1 MRHVI
6 EHASRV
12 LGRGAILRYT
22 RQVTTREAQMEKLPG
37 LLVTGLFLS
46 ATGLAVSGS
55 FLLALLLLFLGG
67 LFYLIFRTASNNR
80 ESQNAAE
87 HAAELAS
94 SEAESASGISP
105 TKEDYS
111 ESFES
116 KWWRDHHRALWDAR
130 VTTNPIFTPSP
141 AQLEEVLKAERREAR
156 EAALRLERL
165 EAKRVNDKRSKNS
178 NLSNRK
184 RPNKQHFGVSA
195 RGAEELVADWIR
207 YLGETEVRVTQYS
220 KDGGID
226 VQTSTFC
233 CQVKHYQA
241 QKVGVEEVRAL
252 LGVAVQKGLRPLLF
266 TSSELTSEAL
276 GFCRKTDIAV
286 VRYNAEGATLK
297 SLSPEGAKVMSR
309 GNYEAMD

>member
-1 MRHVI
+1 
-6 EHASRV
+6 
-12 LGRGAILRYT
+12 
-22 RQVTTREAQMEKLPG
+22 MEKLPV
-37 LLVTGLFLS
+37 LIVTGLFLW

-55 FLLALLLLFLGG
+55 FLMALFFLFIGAS
-67 LFYLIFRTASNNR
+67 FYLIFRTATKKR

-87 HAAELAS
+87 HPAEMAS
-94 SEAESASGISP
+94 SEADRESNTSP

-111 ESFES
+111 EYFQS
-116 KWWRDHHRALWDAR
+116 KWWRDRHRAVWDAR

-141 AQLEEVLKAERREAR
+141 AQLEEVLKLERREAR
-156 EAALRLERL
+156 QAALRLERL
-165 EAKRVNDKRSKNS
+165 EAKRVNDKRSKIS
-178 NLSNRK
+178 NFPKRK
-184 RPNKQHFGVSA
+184 RPSKQHFGVSA
-195 RGAEELVADWIR
+195 RGAEELVAEWLR
-207 YLGETEVRVTQYS
+207 YLGETDVRVTQYS

-252 LGVAVQKGLRPLLF
+252 LGVAIQKDLRPLLF
-266 TSSELTSEAL
+266 TSSGLTPEAL
-276 GFCRKTDIAV
+276 EFCRNTDIAI

-297 SLSPEGAKVMSR
+297 SLSSEGAKLMNR